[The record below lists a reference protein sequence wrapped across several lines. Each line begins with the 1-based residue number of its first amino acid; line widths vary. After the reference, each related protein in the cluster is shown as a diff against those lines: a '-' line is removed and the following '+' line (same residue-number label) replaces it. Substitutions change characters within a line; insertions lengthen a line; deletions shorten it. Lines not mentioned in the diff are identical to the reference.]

1 MIKYSVKEVQDAL
14 KESGVVTSNV
24 AVCNELRTLVI
35 AEAAKEDGKRMSSYD
50 TLHTLYVEYQKAK
63 ATYEEAVNYVLWL
76 DDEFIKYANPAID
89 FAIQNVAHNMRGL
102 SRNFVKWA
110 QDNGKIAAVEEE
122 HKDVSSVAKL
132 ASLMCGL
139 IEDYQKAKEQADA
152 KTTARRSKAE
162 RLAAARAAAA
172 AAMEEAA
179 RLEAELKE
187 SK

>member
-1 MIKYSVKEVQDAL
+1 MVKYSVKEVQDAL
-14 KESGVVTSNV
+14 KESGVVTSNA

-35 AEAAKEDGKRMSSYD
+35 AEAVKEDGKRMSSYD
-50 TLHTLYVEYQKAK
+50 TLHTLYIEYQKAK
-63 ATYEEAVNYVLWL
+63 ATFDDAVNYVLWL
-76 DDEFIKYANPAID
+76 DDEFTKYANPAIN
-89 FAIQNVAHNMRGL
+89 FAIQNVAHMRGL
-102 SRNFVKWA
+102 SKNFVKWA

-139 IEDYQKAKEQADA
+139 IEDYQKAKEQAEA

>member
-14 KESGVVTSNV
+14 KESDVVTSNV

-35 AEAAKEDGKRMSSYD
+35 AEAAKEDGKRLSSYD

-63 ATYEEAVNYVLWL
+63 ATFDDAVNYVLWL
-76 DDEFIKYANPAID
+76 DEGFTKYANPAIA
-89 FAIQNVAHNMRGL
+89 FAVQNVAHMRGL
-102 SRNFVKWA
+102 SKNFVKWA
-110 QDNGKIAAVEEE
+110 QDNGKIATVEEE

-132 ASLMCGL
+132 ASIMCSL
-139 IEDYQKAKEQADA
+139 IEDYQKAKGQADA

>member
-1 MIKYSVKEVQDAL
+1 MVKYSVKEVQDAL

-63 ATYEEAVNYVLWL
+63 ATFDDAVNYVLWL
-76 DDEFIKYANPAID
+76 DEGFTKYANPAIN
-89 FAIQNVAHNMRGL
+89 FAIQNVAHLRGL
-102 SRNFVKWA
+102 SKNFVKWA
-110 QDNGKIAAVEEE
+110 QDNGKIANFEEE

-132 ASLMCGL
+132 ASIMADM

-152 KTTARRSKAE
+152 KTTIRRSKAE
-162 RLAAARAAAA
+162 RLAAARAAA